1 MKINI
6 FLNLNTML
14 SILLFL
20 IALGVLVS
28 IHELGHFIAAKSFK
42 VYCSD
47 FSIGFGPKILKLKRK
62 TGETTFS
69 LGIVP
74 FGGYVSMYGD
84 ENDDNDAIVD
94 VPKER
99 SLAGI
104 KRYKR
109 IIIMSAGIIMNFVLA
124 YILFFI
130 SASCFPQTIV
140 NSFYEVDKNQTSLTV
155 HAENPEFGNNDEF
168 LTKAFIYENGNFV
181 SATKDTINQGNVIYY
196 LSKEPFSVNGDSET
210 GDKYVATFNYQLS
223 SLKETDVSKNIVLY
237 KADLENVVD
246 GYTMIKIEDGKAI
259 KYEHSNNDT
268 FNFDIYYAHAKS
280 NVAITNPSEAE
291 NLTYE
296 TEIDDEGNE
305 KIKKYSAS
313 LSLKSENGE
322 FSPIGISFSKYE
334 YWYGWKSFEVAGQY
348 WAKSTTVI
356 AEALFNLFVGQG
368 WDQLGGPIAIFSQ
381 TTQILEN
388 NPFYMYIRT
397 WGMISVNLALFNLL
411 PFPGLDGWQILVE
424 IIEGSVN
431 GIKRIGYKAKKD
443 KNKNENNNSG
453 ENVDLN
459 NHEVV
464 SITSNSNLNIGNS
477 EDDSYKEWKIS
488 PKVKAIVSYV
498 GLGILFLFMAFVIV
512 KDIIGLF

>member
-130 SASCFPQTIV
+130 SASCFRQTIV

-155 HAENPEFGNNDEF
+155 HTGNPEFI
-168 LTKAFIYENGNFV
+168 IY
-181 SATKDTINQGNVIYY
+181 QR
-196 LSKEPFSVNGDSET
+196 
-210 GDKYVATFNYQLS
+210 
-223 SLKETDVSKNIVLY
+223 
-237 KADLENVVD
+237 
-246 GYTMIKIEDGKAI
+246 
-259 KYEHSNNDT
+259 
-268 FNFDIYYAHAKS
+268 
-280 NVAITNPSEAE
+280 
-291 NLTYE
+291 
-296 TEIDDEGNE
+296 
-305 KIKKYSAS
+305 
-313 LSLKSENGE
+313 
-322 FSPIGISFSKYE
+322 
-334 YWYGWKSFEVAGQY
+334 
-348 WAKSTTVI
+348 
-356 AEALFNLFVGQG
+356 NLF
-368 WDQLGGPIAIFSQ
+368 LLMAILKQ
-381 TTQILEN
+381 
-388 NPFYMYIRT
+388 
-397 WGMISVNLALFNLL
+397 
-411 PFPGLDGWQILVE
+411 
-424 IIEGSVN
+424 
-431 GIKRIGYKAKKD
+431 
-443 KNKNENNNSG
+443 
-453 ENVDLN
+453 
-459 NHEVV
+459 
-464 SITSNSNLNIGNS
+464 
-477 EDDSYKEWKIS
+477 
-488 PKVKAIVSYV
+488 AIN
-498 GLGILFLFMAFVIV
+498 M
-512 KDIIGLF
+512 